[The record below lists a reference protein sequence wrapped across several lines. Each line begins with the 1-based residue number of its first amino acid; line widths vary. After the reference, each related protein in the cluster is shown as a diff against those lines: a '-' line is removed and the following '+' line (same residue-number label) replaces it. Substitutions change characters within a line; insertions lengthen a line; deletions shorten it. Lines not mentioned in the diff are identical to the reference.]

1 MSGEGRSATGAS
13 PPAGSSGRAPGT
25 IVGRRYRLET
35 VIGEGGMGVVHRATD
50 QIMRRTVAIKE
61 VRMPFGSPEANA
73 EGRERVLREARSAG
87 RIHHPGAVGVL
98 DVIDDGELPWIV
110 MELVEGEPL
119 SARIER
125 EGGLPIDQVAQIGIS
140 LAYALDAAHRLGVV
154 HRDVKPSNVLL
165 TSEGQA
171 RLTDFGIAVSDGDP
185 RLTRTGE
192 VVGSPAYLA
201 PERAHGEPGGPECDV
216 WGLGATLYAAV
227 EGEPPFGGAT
237 PLDVLTS
244 VVDGLIRPARH
255 AGRLGPVLDAMLSQR
270 EIDRPTLT
278 NVRTRLRDLAG
289 EIPGKPTTTARLR
302 AVTRPGV
309 APAVGRPT
317 GVPGQPASPVRPG
330 PGRARPV
337 LPPPATAPPAPP
349 APRPATAAQPVAAAP
364 AEPVKAGAEPVEP
377 GPAHAAAAVPP
388 AGPTRVLDEV
398 PFSPPD
404 DVVDA
409 VPARDDPAAVG
420 DTAPA
425 DAMGNAVPAADET
438 AEGPEGPAGTPVP
451 TTVIMGVEPPGVAAP
466 SAPAATPAP
475 AAGAAR
481 SAGASPGAGAGGT
494 GPTTTFVGRE
504 GVGQPTPDLTQV
516 LGAADE
522 ADDAAPNGLTD
533 YWAAG
538 SAWAGR
544 RVPATDDT
552 PAQSGNDRVEDPP
565 RPPRPRR
572 PSEIQPPR
580 SQAERRVMI
589 ILAVLVVV
597 LALALLVVR
606 LSSSDHRGND
616 TRIGDQ
622 GSAHPAAATADLAAI
637 MPAATDGPLATG
649 SAPASPPA
657 GWVSYHDA
665 AGWSIAYPSSW
676 RRQAGLGGPGTVDFT
691 DPAAG
696 TVLRVGGAGQAPAS
710 ILRDWLANFETA
722 SHSGPMSRV
731 GYQRLR
737 LEPADGGD
745 GSTEADWEYTYS
757 KDGGTI
763 HVLVR
768 GANRGGH
775 GYLLS
780 WQTEEELWTGDE
792 ALRRQLFAAFR
803 PAP

>member
-61 VRMPFGSPEANA
+61 VRMPFGNPEANA

-125 EGGLPIDQVAQIGIS
+125 EGGLPVDQVAQIGIS

-255 AGRLGPVLDAMLSQR
+255 AGRLGPVLDAMLAQR

-278 NVRTRLRDLAG
+278 NVRTRLRELAG

-302 AVTRPGV
+302 AVARPGV
-309 APAVGRPT
+309 APAAGRPS
-317 GVPGQPASPVRPG
+317 GVPGQPASPARPG
-330 PGRARPV
+330 PARARPV
-337 LPPPATAPPAPP
+337 PPPPRPAAPP
-349 APRPATAAQPVAAAP
+349 APRPATAARPVAAAP
-364 AEPVKAGAEPVEP
+364 AAPAPAEPVEPRAEPVEP
-377 GPAHAAAAVPP
+377 GTAGAAA

-398 PFSPPD
+398 PASPPED
-404 DVVDA
+404 LVDA
-409 VPARDDPAAVG
+409 IPGRDDSAAVD

-425 DAMGNAVPAADET
+425 VDEAT
-438 AEGPEGPAGTPVP
+438 EGAEGPVATPTP
-451 TTVIMGVEPPGVAAP
+451 TTVIMGVEPSGVAAP
-466 SAPAATPAP
+466 SAPAATPDP
-475 AAGAAR
+475 AAGAAP
-481 SAGASPGAGAGGT
+481 SAGAGGT
-494 GPTTTFVGRE
+494 GVGATTTFVGRE
-504 GVGQPTPDLTQV
+504 GVGQPTPDLTQA
-516 LGAADE
+516 LGAAD
-522 ADDAAPNGLTD
+522 ASQPNGLVD
-533 YWAAG
+533 FRDSG
-538 SAWAGR
+538 SVWAGR
-544 RVPATDDT
+544 RVPPPDDN
-552 PAQSGNDRVEDPP
+552 PAQGENDRAEDPP

-580 SQAERRVMI
+580 SQTERRVMI

-606 LSSSDHRGND
+606 LSSSDSGSND
-616 TRIGDQ
+616 RRIGDQ
-622 GSAHPAAATADLAAI
+622 GSAHPAAATADLATVT
-637 MPAATDGPLATG
+637 PATTDRPLATG
-649 SAPASPPA
+649 STPASPPA
-657 GWVSYHDA
+657 GWVSYADPT
-665 AGWSIAYPSSW
+665 GWSIAYPSGW

-696 TVLRVGGAGQAPAS
+696 TVLRVGGVGQAPAS

-722 SHSGPMSRV
+722 SHSGPMSLP

-745 GSTEADWEYTYS
+745 GSTEADWEYSYS

-780 WQTEEELWTGDE
+780 WQTEEELWTGDQ

-803 PAP
+803 PAS